1 MPRRTAIIVLGQ
13 DTKDA
18 EALKTLLSAAGSE
31 PGVARRLHQY
41 LESFS
46 ADHLHLKAEQVFE
59 LFVARLSRGL
69 AASTR
74 GPSLSVLR

>member
-1 MPRRTAIIVLGQ
+1 MVQ

-18 EALKTLLSAAGSE
+18 DALKTLLSAAGSE
-31 PGVARRLHQY
+31 PDVARRLHQY

-46 ADHLHLKAEQVFE
+46 ADHLHLQAGEVFE

-69 AASTR
+69 AASTLLDYRRSR
-74 GPSLSVLR
+74 GRTE